1 MSFKYDKDNLF
12 KEFEVAKQKDVAL
25 SKLDTLE
32 DKENDVYKNRIQF
45 FKDHIELK
53 KTNPSYY
60 SDLDINF
67 DNLILAYSSPVP
79 VDHFYKTTF
88 GKTLSEYEHDKRIEE
103 LTEKQKER
111 EEAKKLKEKEDEKTI
126 VSIN

>member
-45 FKDHIELK
+45 LKEHIELK

-67 DNLILAYSSPVP
+67 DALLNVYLTTDPRDTFYQQVFGMSYAEKRAESVP
-79 VDHFYKTTF
+79 QSVND
-88 GKTLSEYEHDKRIEE
+88 
-103 LTEKQKER
+103 
-111 EEAKKLKEKEDEKTI
+111 
-126 VSIN
+126 

>member
-12 KEFEVAKQKDVAL
+12 KEFDVAKQKDIAL

-45 FKDHIELK
+45 LKEHIELK

-60 SDLDINF
+60 SDVDINF
-67 DNLILAYSSPVP
+67 DALLNVYLTTNPRDTFYQQVFGMSYAEKRAESVP
-79 VDHFYKTTF
+79 QSVND
-88 GKTLSEYEHDKRIEE
+88 
-103 LTEKQKER
+103 
-111 EEAKKLKEKEDEKTI
+111 
-126 VSIN
+126 

>member
-12 KEFEVAKQKDVAL
+12 KEFDVAKQKDIAL

-45 FKDHIELK
+45 LKEHIELK

-60 SDLDINF
+60 SELDINF
-67 DNLILAYSSPVP
+67 DALLNAYQTTNPR
-79 VDHFYKTTF
+79 DTFYQFVF
-88 GKTLSEYEHDKRIEE
+88 GMSYAEKRAESVA
-103 LTEKQKER
+103 TSVN
-111 EEAKKLKEKEDEKTI
+111 D
-126 VSIN
+126 

>member
-12 KEFEVAKQKDVAL
+12 KEFDVAKQKDIAL

-32 DKENDVYKNRIQF
+32 EKENDIYKNRIQF
-45 FKDHIELK
+45 LKEHIELK

-67 DNLILAYSSPVP
+67 DNLLSSYLTTNPRET
-79 VDHFYKTTF
+79 FYQKVF
-88 GKTLSEYEHDKRIEE
+88 GKSFAEVR
-103 LTEKQKER
+103 
-111 EEAKKLKEKEDEKTI
+111 AP
-126 VSIN
+126 SIPQSVND

>member
-1 MSFKYDKDNLF
+1 MSFKYDKNNLF
-12 KEFEVAKQKDVAL
+12 KEFEVAKNKDIAL

-45 FKDHIELK
+45 LKEHIELK

-67 DNLILAYSSPVP
+67 DNLLSTYLTTNPRET
-79 VDHFYKTTF
+79 FYQKVF
-88 GKTLSEYEHDKRIEE
+88 GKSYAEVRAD
-103 LTEKQKER
+103 
-111 EEAKKLKEKEDEKTI
+111 
-126 VSIN
+126 SIPQSVND